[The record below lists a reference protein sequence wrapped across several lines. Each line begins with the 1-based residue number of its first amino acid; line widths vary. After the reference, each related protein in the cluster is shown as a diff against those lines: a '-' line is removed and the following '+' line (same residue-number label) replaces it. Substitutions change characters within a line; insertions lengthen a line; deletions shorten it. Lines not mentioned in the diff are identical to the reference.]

1 MIQRY
6 CLAVALTLIASFA
19 SAQETAPRPR
29 TQATRELTKEVRE
42 FQKTLG
48 LTPAQ
53 EAKRTALNE
62 KYTPKIVAVI
72 KKYQKERDAYQR
84 SQKTPADLEALKK
97 TMVKMKAESTPLTT
111 QYQKELDAVY
121 TPEQRAKLKAFS
133 EKLKKRARK

>member
-19 SAQETAPRPR
+19 SAQESAPRPT
-29 TQATRELTKEVRE
+29 TQTTRELTKEVRE

-48 LTPAQ
+48 LTLAQ

-97 TMVKMKAESTPLTT
+97 TMAKMKAESTPLTT